1 MLKNTINLNESRNKK
16 RVANNNNNLERPK
29 LKIRNI
35 NSGKCLRNVLL
46 YSGNTCY
53 ADSVLMVLLCSPNI
67 YLMNLING
75 SRRLTTNNSNKLYIN
90 LTINQNNEYRNKEV
104 LLKIFILIFIIKL
117 KIINKI

>member
-1 MLKNTINLNESRNKK
+1 MSEVSNELLQQMADTINLNESRNKK

-53 ADSVLMVLLCSPNI
+53 ADSVLMVLLCSPNH
-67 YLMNLING
+67 YLLNLINQEKK
-75 SRRLTTNNSNKLYIN
+75 LTTNNSNKLYKN
-90 LTINQNNEYRNKEV
+90 LTINQNNDYRSKLE
-104 LLKIFILIFIIKL
+104 IL
-117 KIINKI
+117 